1 MYLQRKSTLLNWLLG
16 KLLRKFLNL
25 RLILSLWSYFETD
38 KAYISM
44 FIKHCS
50 IYYYLWSFQ
59 YGEKKNFEA
68 FPSSQLSIT
77 WDESRLEE
85 AIFPGLRK
93 HFIPLF
99 LHLVT
104 GCPRPAQSGCYPNTG
119 SQGRCCSC
127 GWPTQYNVLEPEVRS
142 RGAKTDPIILMSS
155 LSALPCKLSLFGSS
169 RYHTPAAPQCWQ
181 DLSCRGL
188 YQFSSCVCTKGT
200 AYTQNQATHSA
211 RWITYVQKFNKW
223 LQGYCLKYLL
233 PLK

>member
-16 KLLRKFLNL
+16 KLLGKFLNL

-77 WDESRLEE
+77 WDEIRLEE

-119 SQGRCCSC
+119 SQGRCCSW

-142 RGAKTDPIILMSS
+142 RGAKTDPIILMS
-155 LSALPCKLSLFGSS
+155 
-169 RYHTPAAPQCWQ
+169 TEQPQCITMQTVPVWLLQ
-181 DLSCRGL
+181 IPHTG
-188 YQFSSCVCTKGT
+188 CTPVLARPELPWSVSIFILRTYKRYCIHTKPGR
-200 AYTQNQATHSA
+200 TQCTLNDICTE
-211 RWITYVQKFNKW
+211 I
-223 LQGYCLKYLL
+223 
-233 PLK
+233 